1 MTVRRFRY
9 DAPGRWLKGNT
20 HVHTTASDGGKSLAE
35 LTALYAGAGYDFLCC
50 TDHWVASYR
59 ESLPAAGPLLW
70 LEGVE
75 LDGTDEQGSFYH
87 VACLGRV
94 EGVAEPMGFAA
105 GLAAARRQGA
115 YLILAHPHWSGNSFA
130 EALRYPFDGVEVY
143 NHQCR
148 WLNGKGEGTVHWN
161 AMLAERPEVVGFAVD
176 DAHVRPDHPGWNG
189 GWIEVLAPE
198 RTAAAILASL
208 RAGAF
213 YSSCGPRFER
223 IAWDGARV
231 RLETSP
237 VNFVR
242 LVGPGRE
249 GVRVG
254 SFDGPPRTAT
264 ELTVPPDWPYAY
276 VEIEDDRRRRAWTNP
291 LFCGAP
297 PCSREPPAR

>member
-1 MTVRRFRY
+1 VTVRRFRY

-20 HVHTTASDGGKSLAE
+20 HIHTTASDGGKSLAE

-50 TDHWVASYR
+50 TDHWVASFR
-59 ESLPAAGPLLW
+59 EALPPAGPLLW

-75 LDGTDEQGSFYH
+75 LDGTDAQGSFYH
-87 VACLGRV
+87 VVCLGRV
-94 EGVAEPMGFAA
+94 EGIAEPMGFAA

-115 YLILAHPHWSGNSFA
+115 FTILAHPHWSGNSFA

-161 AMLAERPEVVGFAVD
+161 AMLAARPEVVGLAVD

-189 GWIEVLAPE
+189 GSVVVLAPE
-198 RTAAAILASL
+198 RTAAAIVAAL

-213 YSSCGPRFER
+213 YSSCGPRFDR
-223 IAWDGARV
+223 ITWDGARV
-231 RLETSP
+231 HLETSP
-237 VNFVR
+237 VHFVR

-249 GVRVG
+249 GVRIG
-254 SFDGPPRTAT
+254 SFDGPPRREAD
-264 ELTVPPDWPYAY
+264 LAVPLDWPYAI
-276 VEIEDDRRRRAWTNP
+276 VEIEDDRRRRAWTNT
-291 LFCGAP
+291 LFCG
-297 PCSREPPAR
+297 PAAERAR